1 MIDDYGNQFEQLD
14 EQAKDDYQLHW
25 CLEEAK
31 EYIDKYGME
40 KFLHEL
46 RVRLEQ

>member
-1 MIDDYGNQFEQLD
+1 MQDDFGNEFELLD
-14 EQAKDDYQLHW
+14 EAAQDEYHLHW